1 MTQNCVASLSGVSA
15 SLYSLFES
23 GKRIPSAKRL
33 DSISSVLQLDSIT
46 RSQINALVA
55 NTKGLSVEDAGLS
68 DEAQAL
74 LVEIRRAANKLP
86 NQYVMALRKEI
97 HELAKSGR
105 Q

>member
-1 MTQNCVASLSGVSA
+1 MHDFRQAVVIGMLLKVFRTNTGMTQNCVASLSGVSA

-46 RSQINALVA
+46 RSQIKALVA

-68 DEAQAL
+68 DEA
-74 LVEIRRAANKLP
+74 
-86 NQYVMALRKEI
+86 
-97 HELAKSGR
+97 
-105 Q
+105 